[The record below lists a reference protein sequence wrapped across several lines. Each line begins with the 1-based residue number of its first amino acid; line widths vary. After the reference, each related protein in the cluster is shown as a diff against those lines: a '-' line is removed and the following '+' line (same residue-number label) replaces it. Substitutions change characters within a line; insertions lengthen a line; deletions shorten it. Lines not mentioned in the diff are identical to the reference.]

1 MTRYVQKGEAVD
13 YRPTEAVAAG
23 DVIVQGSL
31 VGVARLDIEAGT
43 LGSLA
48 VVGVLMLRKELAR
61 SLSALRFIGMLP
73 TKWRLQL
80 SPGTSIL
87 ANPFRLLKRPMKW
100 SAFSSTHPTSPFNY
114 EFTGC
119 GCGMAERTTAR
130 MSFGSYYL

>member
-48 VVGVLMLRKELAR
+48 VVGIFDA
-61 SLSALRFIGMLP
+61 P
-73 TKWRLQL
+73 KWRLQL

-87 ANPFRLLKRPMKW
+87 ANPFRLLKLPMKW

-119 GCGMAERTTAR
+119 GCGMAE
-130 MSFGSYYL
+130 